1 MTLFAEV
8 RHTSSAKAPLVLLHG
23 FGGIGAL
30 WAPVIRRLNPDIPFI
45 VYDLPGH
52 GRSLD
57 AEGIGH
63 AGVMA
68 KAIAADLERRG
79 ISRFHLCGHSMGGA
93 VASLMALNAADR
105 VRSLTLLAP
114 GGFGFEINHEALR
127 RYGSADD
134 TGTLLIASKDMA
146 AADHDPDAIV
156 LTLLSDARRQEG
168 ATDALMAILQSFL
181 VEMDGR
187 PGQGTLPLSAFKM
200 LAVPTRL
207 LWGTS
212 DKILPVVQAKNIWS
226 GAELTLID
234 GAGHMLMEEAP
245 DAVAKAIE
253 ASVSDDWPSTA

>member
-1 MTLFAEV
+1 M
-8 RHTSSAKAPLVLLHG
+8 LLHG

-52 GRSLD
+52 GRSL
-57 AEGIGH
+57 GTNGVGH

-68 KAIAADLERRG
+68 KAILGDLDRRG

-93 VASLMALNAADR
+93 IASLIALKAADH

-114 GGFGFEINHEALR
+114 GGFGFDINHEALQ
-127 RYGSADD
+127 RYGSAADA
-134 TGTLLIASKDMA
+134 GTLLIASKDMA
-146 AADHDPDAIV
+146 AADHDPDAMV
-156 LTLLSDARRQEG
+156 LTLLSDARRQES

-187 PGQGTLPLSAFKM
+187 TGQGTLPLLAFKT

-207 LWGTS
+207 LWGTE
-212 DKILPVVQAKNIWS
+212 DQILPVAQAKNIWS
-226 GAELTLID
+226 GTELTLID
-234 GAGHMLMEEAP
+234 GAGHMLLEEAP

-253 ASVSDDWPSTA
+253 ASVSDDRPSTA